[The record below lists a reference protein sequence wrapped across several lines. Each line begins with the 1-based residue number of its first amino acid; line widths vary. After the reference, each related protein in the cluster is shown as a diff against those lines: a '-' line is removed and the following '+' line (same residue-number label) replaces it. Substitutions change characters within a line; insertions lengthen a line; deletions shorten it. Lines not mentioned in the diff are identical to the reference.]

1 MPQRNHIS
9 GVLSKSVIIAFAM
22 TFFFVSDSFGRD
34 GLKLF
39 SLGNNSAWAS
49 AGTWSLSANGTASEF
64 VPQSNDTVVI
74 LTSVIQNVNFSFSDN
89 GCLEITPTGLLR
101 ADNLDL
107 TFSDNS
113 ALITNGELKI
123 NNITFEGNS
132 SFLLNN
138 NAKITVKNSF
148 TNNSLFNHE
157 VNGSLSISGSLFNAS
172 SAKISGK
179 GTIQAAEFIG
189 NGSAFSFNSTSV
201 IPVGSLVSQSNW
213 TGAVNSNWAEPLNW
227 AGEVLPTV
235 NSNISVLSSSHNPS
249 VTGIANCENLYINQ
263 GTILVVKPGAFID
276 ISGNLSVIGNGK
288 LLMQNTVS
296 EKSSLLF
303 NGNVSGKIQVEYPV
317 LAGKNDLISS
327 PVSNAV
333 SGTFL
338 NMYLR
343 PYDESASQWGSYI
356 VPTEDQLVVMQGYE
370 LFSAYNETRVFE
382 GTPNNISKTF
392 EISNSG
398 NGLNLTGN
406 PFPSYIDW
414 ENNDNSAWQRNAVA
428 AAIYYPDPSGSGN
441 FAVYMPG
448 GDDAVSLNNGSRY
461 IPPMQGF
468 FVKAAQPGNLTVN
481 EKSCVRNFTDSKVA
495 LKNNSVKFNLKD
507 SDGISDEVMF
517 RVNANST
524 FGFDDNLDALKL
536 QGNVNTTSLYFGS
549 DDELKYAIN
558 TIPTVNSSLEIP
570 LDIVSV
576 KSGMLNISASG
587 SFNFEYR
594 YPVILE
600 DMELG
605 LFIDLRA
612 DSVYSFYHTPEMN
625 SKRFKIHFN
634 SPQGI
639 EQQGD
644 VDTEITLTP
653 GEVRIN
659 GNENEFYTAKLYTT
673 DGKLIS
679 SAKGIL
685 SEGIIL
691 TTGSNVSSGIC
702 ILQLNN
708 GKSSMTK
715 KIFIN

>member
-22 TFFFVSDSFGRD
+22 TFFFVSGSFGRD

-123 NNITFEGNS
+123 NNLTFEGNS
-132 SFLLNN
+132 SFLLND

-148 TNNSLFNHE
+148 TNNSLFIHE

-189 NGSAFSFNSTSV
+189 NGSVFSFNSTSV
-201 IPVGSLVSQSNW
+201 IPVGSLVSESNW

-343 PYDESASQWGSYI
+343 TYDESASQWGSYI

-382 GTPNNISKTF
+382 GTPNNVSKTF

>member
-1 MPQRNHIS
+1 MPRRNQIS
-9 GVLSKSVIIAFAM
+9 GVLSKTMIIVFAM
-22 TFFFVSDSFGRD
+22 TFFFAPDSFGRD
-34 GLKLF
+34 GLKLY
-39 SLGNNSAWAS
+39 SVGNNSAWAS
-49 AGTWSLSANGTASEF
+49 ASTWSLTANGPASEF
-64 VPQSNDTVVI
+64 VPQFNDTVVI
-74 LTSVIQNVNFSFSDN
+74 LTSVIQNINFSFSDN
-89 GCLEITPTGLLR
+89 GCLEIASTGLLR
-101 ADNLDL
+101 GDNLDL
-107 TFSDNS
+107 TFSDNA
-113 ALITNGELKI
+113 ALICNGEAKI
-123 NNITFEGNS
+123 NNLTFEDNS
-132 SFLLNN
+132 SFYLNDIAKLTVNNSANN
-138 NAKITVKNSF
+138 NSF
-148 TNNSLFNHE
+148 FIHE
-157 VNGSLSISGSLFNAS
+157 VNGRLTVNGILFNAS
-172 SAKISGK
+172 FARINGK
-179 GTIQAAEFIG
+179 GTIQASEFLG
-189 NGSAFSFNSTSV
+189 NGSVFSMNTASA
-201 IPVGSLVSQSNW
+201 IPGGSLISESNW
-213 TGAVNSNWAEPLNW
+213 IGTVNNNWAEPLNW
-227 AGEVLPTV
+227 AGGVLPTA
-235 NSNISVLSSSHNPS
+235 NSNIAVLLSSHNPL
-249 VTGIANCENLYINQ
+249 VTNIANCLNLFVNQ
-263 GTILVVKPGAFID
+263 GTVLIINPGAFIE

-288 LLMQNTVS
+288 LLMQNTAT
-296 EKSSLLF
+296 EKSSLLID
-303 NGNVSGKIQVEYPV
+303 GNVSGKIQVEYPV
-317 LAGKNDLISS
+317 VAGKNNLISS

-333 SGTFL
+333 TGTFL

-343 PYDESASQWGSYI
+343 PYNESASQWGEYI
-356 VPTEDQLVVMQGYE
+356 IPTEDQLVVMQGYE
-370 LFSAYNETRVFE
+370 LFSAYNETRIFE
-382 GTPNNISKTF
+382 GTPNAVSKSF
-392 EISNSG
+392 AISNSG

-468 FVKAAQPGNLTVN
+468 FVKAAQPGTLTVN
-481 EKSCVRNFTDSKVA
+481 EKSCVRNITDSKVA
-495 LKNNSVKFNLKD
+495 LKNNSVKFKLKD

-517 RVNANST
+517 RVDANST
-524 FGFDDNLDALKL
+524 FGFDDNLDALKF
-536 QGNVNTTSLYFGS
+536 QGNVNSTSIYIGS
-549 DDELKYAIN
+549 DDDLKYAIN

-570 LDIVSV
+570 LDVLCV
-576 KSGMLNISASG
+576 KSGMLSISASG

-600 DMELG
+600 DKELG

-612 DSVYSFYHTPEMN
+612 DSVYSFYHAPEMN
-625 SKRFKIHFN
+625 SNRFKIHFN

-644 VDTEITLTP
+644 VFTEISQFP

-659 GNENEFYTAKLYTT
+659 GTENVFYTAKLYTA
-673 DGKLIS
+673 DGKMIS

-691 TTGSNVSSGIC
+691 STGNSVSSGIC

>member
-1 MPQRNHIS
+1 M
-9 GVLSKSVIIAFAM
+9 IIAFAM

-89 GCLEITPTGLLR
+89 GCLEITSTGLLR

-123 NNITFEGNS
+123 NNLTFEGNS
-132 SFLLNN
+132 SFLLNDI
-138 NAKITVKNSF
+138 AKITVKNSF

-157 VNGSLSISGSLFNAS
+157 VNGSLTISGSLFNAS

-179 GTIQAAEFIG
+179 GTIQAAEFMG
-189 NGSAFSFNSTSV
+189 NGSVFSFNSASG
-201 IPVGSLVSQSNW
+201 IPVGSLVSESNW

-227 AGEVLPTV
+227 AGEVLPET

-370 LFSAYNETRVFE
+370 LFSVYNETRIFE
-382 GTPNNISKTF
+382 GTPNNVSKTF

-414 ENNDNSAWQRNAVA
+414 ENNEDLAWQRNAVA

-448 GDDAVSLNNGSRY
+448 GDDAVSLNHGSRY

-468 FVKAAQPGNLTVN
+468 FVKAAQPGTLTVN

-570 LDIVSV
+570 LDIVSA
-576 KSGMLNISASG
+576 KSGMLSISASG

-625 SKRFKIHFN
+625 SNRFKIHFN

-639 EQQGD
+639 EQPED
-644 VDTEITLTP
+644 MISEITLFP
-653 GEVRIN
+653 GEVRIS
-659 GNENEFYTAKLYTT
+659 GNENDSFEAKLYTT
-673 DGKLIS
+673 EGKLIS

-691 TTGSNVSSGIC
+691 STGSNVSSGIC
-702 ILQLNN
+702 ILQVNN

>member
-1 MPQRNHIS
+1 MPHRNNIS
-9 GVLSKSVIIAFAM
+9 GVLSKSMIIAFAM

-39 SLGNNSAWAS
+39 SIGNNSAWSS

-89 GCLEITPTGLLR
+89 GCLEITSTGLLR
-101 ADNLDL
+101 GDNLDL
-107 TFSDNS
+107 SFSDNS
-113 ALITNGELKI
+113 ALICNGELKTG
-123 NNITFEGNS
+123 NLTFEGNS
-132 SFLLNN
+132 SFLVNDI
-138 NAKITVKNSF
+138 AKITIKNSL
-148 TNNSLFNHE
+148 TNNSLFIHE
-157 VNGSLSISGSLFNAS
+157 VNGSLTISGSLFNAS
-172 SAKISGK
+172 SAIISGK
-179 GTIQAAEFIG
+179 GSIQAAEFMG
-189 NGSAFSFNSTSV
+189 NGSVFSFNSASG
-201 IPVGSLVSQSNW
+201 IPVGSLVSESNW

-227 AGEVLPTV
+227 AGGVLPAA
-235 NSNISVLSSSHNPS
+235 NSNIAVLSSSHNPS
-249 VTGIANCENLYINQ
+249 VTGIANCVNLNINE
-263 GTILVVKPGAFID
+263 GTVLVVKPGAFID
-276 ISGNLSVIGNGK
+276 ISGNLSVIGSGK

-370 LFSAYNETRVFE
+370 LFSVYNETRIFE
-382 GTPNNISKTF
+382 GTPNNVSKTF

-414 ENNDNSAWQRNAVA
+414 ENNEDLAWQRNAVA

-468 FVKAAQPGNLTVN
+468 FVKAAQPGTLTVN

-549 DDELKYAIN
+549 DDDLKYAIN

-570 LDIVSV
+570 LDIVSA
-576 KSGMLNISASG
+576 KSGMLSISASG
-587 SFNFEYR
+587 SYNFEYR

-644 VDTEITLTP
+644 VDSEITLTP

>member
-1 MPQRNHIS
+1 MPHINNIS
-9 GVLSKSVIIAFAM
+9 GVLSKSMIIAFAM

-89 GCLEITPTGLLR
+89 GCLEITSTGLLR

-123 NNITFEGNS
+123 NNLTFEGNS
-132 SFLLNN
+132 SFLLNDI
-138 NAKITVKNSF
+138 AKITVKNSF

-157 VNGSLSISGSLFNAS
+157 VNGSLTISGSLFNAS

-179 GTIQAAEFIG
+179 GTIQAAEFMG
-189 NGSAFSFNSTSV
+189 NGSVFSFNSASV
-201 IPVGSLVSQSNW
+201 IPVGSLVSESNW

-227 AGEVLPTV
+227 AGEVLPET

-370 LFSAYNETRVFE
+370 LFSVYNETRIFE
-382 GTPNNISKTF
+382 GTPNNVSKTF

-414 ENNDNSAWQRNAVA
+414 ENNEDLAWQRNAVA

-448 GDDAVSLNNGSRY
+448 GDDAVSLNHGSRY

-468 FVKAAQPGNLTVN
+468 FVKAAQPGTLTVN

-570 LDIVSV
+570 LDIVSA
-576 KSGMLNISASG
+576 KSGMLSISASG

-625 SKRFKIHFN
+625 SNRFKIHFN

-639 EQQGD
+639 EQPED
-644 VDTEITLTP
+644 MISEITLFP
-653 GEVRIN
+653 GEVRIS
-659 GNENEFYTAKLYTT
+659 GNENDSFEAKLYTT
-673 DGKLIS
+673 EGKLIS

-691 TTGSNVSSGIC
+691 STGSNVSSGIC
-702 ILQLNN
+702 ILQVNN

>member
-1 MPQRNHIS
+1 MPQENNIS
-9 GVLSKSVIIAFAM
+9 GVLSKSMIIAFAM
-22 TFFFVSDSFGRD
+22 IFFFVSDSFGRD

-39 SLGNNSAWAS
+39 SIGNNTAWAS
-49 AGTWSLSANGTASEF
+49 AGTWSLSANGTATDF

-113 ALITNGELKI
+113 ALITYGELKI
-123 NNITFEGNS
+123 NNLTFEGNS
-132 SFLLNN
+132 SFLLNDI
-138 NAKITVKNSF
+138 AKITVKNSF

-157 VNGSLSISGSLFNAS
+157 VNGSLTISGSLFNAS

-179 GTIQAAEFIG
+179 GTIQAAEFMG
-189 NGSAFSFNSTSV
+189 NGSVFSFNSASV
-201 IPVGSLVSQSNW
+201 VPVGSLVSESNW

-227 AGEVLPTV
+227 AGEVLPET
-235 NSNISVLSSSHNPS
+235 NSNIAVLSSSHNPS
-249 VTGIANCENLYINQ
+249 VTGIANCVNLYINQ
-263 GTILVVKPGAFID
+263 GTVLTIKPGAFID
-276 ISGNLSVIGNGK
+276 IKGNLSVIGNGR

-303 NGNVSGKIQVEYPV
+303 DGNVSGKIQVEYPV
-317 LAGKNDLISS
+317 KAGKNDLVSS

-370 LFSAYNETRVFE
+370 LFSAYNETRIFE
-382 GTPNNISKTF
+382 GTPNNVSKTF

-428 AAIYYPDPSGSGN
+428 TAIYYPDPSGSGN

-461 IPPMQGF
+461 IAPMQGF
-468 FVKAAQPGNLTVN
+468 FVKAAQPGTLTVN
-481 EKSCVRNFTDSKVA
+481 EKSCVRNFTDSKVV

-517 RVNANST
+517 RINANST
-524 FGFDDNLDALKL
+524 FGFDDNYDAIKI
-536 QGNVNTTSLYFGS
+536 QGNVNSTSLYFGS
-549 DDELKYAIN
+549 DNDLKYAIN

-576 KSGMLNISASG
+576 KSGMLSISASG

-625 SKRFKIHFN
+625 SNRFKIHFN

-639 EQQGD
+639 EQPED
-644 VDTEITLTP
+644 MISEITLFP
-653 GEVRIN
+653 GEVKIN
-659 GNENEFYTAKLYTT
+659 GTENNFCEAKLYTT
-673 DGKLIS
+673 EGKLIS

-691 TTGSNVSSGIC
+691 STGSNISSGIC
-702 ILQLNN
+702 ILQVNN

>member
-9 GVLSKSVIIAFAM
+9 GVLSKTMIIVFAM
-22 TFFFVSDSFGRD
+22 TFFFVPDSFGRD

-39 SLGNNSAWAS
+39 SIGNNSAWTS
-49 AGTWSLSANGTASEF
+49 AGTWSLSANGPASEF

-74 LTSVIQNVNFSFSDN
+74 LTSVIQNINFSFSDN
-89 GCLEITPTGLLR
+89 GCLEITPTGMLR
-101 ADNLDL
+101 GDNLDL
-107 TFSDNS
+107 SFSDNS
-113 ALITNGELKI
+113 ALICQGEVKT

-132 SFLLNN
+132 SFLMNDI
-138 NAKITVKNSF
+138 AKLIVNNSF
-148 TNNSLFNHE
+148 INNSLFIHE
-157 VNGSLSISGSLFNAS
+157 VNGSLTVNGSLFNAS
-172 SAKISGK
+172 VASISGK
-179 GTIQAAEFIG
+179 GTIQAAEFLG
-189 NGSAFSFNSTSV
+189 NGSVFSFNSTSV
-201 IPVGSLVSQSNW
+201 IPVGSLISESNW
-213 TGAVNSNWAEPLNW
+213 IGSVDNNWAEPMNW
-227 AGEVLPTV
+227 ASGVLPAAK
-235 NSNISVLSSSHNPS
+235 SNVAILSSSHNPL
-249 VTGIANCENLYINQ
+249 VTGIANCVNLYINQ
-263 GTILVVKPGAFID
+263 GTVLIIKPGAFID

-303 NGNVSGKIQVEYPV
+303 DGNVSGKIQVEYPV

-343 PYDESASQWGSYI
+343 PYDESASQWGAYI
-356 VPTEDQLVVMQGYE
+356 VPTDNQLVVMQGYE
-370 LFSAYNETRVFE
+370 LFSLYNETRIFE
-382 GTPNNISKTF
+382 GTPNNVSKTF
-392 EISNSG
+392 TISNSG

-406 PFPSYIDW
+406 PFPSFIDW

-468 FVKAAQPGNLTVN
+468 FVKAAQQGVLTVN
-481 EKSCVRNFTDSKVA
+481 EKSCVRNITDSKVA
-495 LKNNSVKFNLKD
+495 LKNNSVKFKLKD

-517 RVNANST
+517 RVDANST
-524 FGFDDNLDALKL
+524 FGFDDNLDALKI
-536 QGNVNTTSLYFGS
+536 QGNVNSTSLYFGS
-549 DDELKYAIN
+549 DDDMKYAIN

-570 LDIVSV
+570 LEIVSV
-576 KSGMLNISASG
+576 KSGMLSISASG

-612 DSVYSFYHTPEMN
+612 DSVYSFYHTAEMN
-625 SKRFKIHFN
+625 SNRFKIHFN

-644 VDTEITLTP
+644 VISEVTLFP
-653 GEVRIN
+653 GEVRVN
-659 GNENEFYTAKLYTT
+659 GTENEFYTAKLYTA

-691 TTGSNVSSGIC
+691 STGSNVSSGIC
-702 ILQLNN
+702 ILHLNN
-708 GKSSMTK
+708 AKSSMTK

>member
-9 GVLSKSVIIAFAM
+9 GFLSKTMIIAFAM
-22 TFFFVSDSFGRD
+22 TFFFVPDSFGRD
-34 GLKLF
+34 GVKLF
-39 SLGNNSAWAS
+39 SISNNSAWAS
-49 AGTWSLSANGTASEF
+49 PGTWSLTANGPASEF

-74 LTSVIQNVNFSFSDN
+74 LTSVIQNINFSFSYN
-89 GCLEITPTGLLR
+89 GCLEITPGGLLR
-101 ADNLDL
+101 GDNLDL
-107 TFSDNS
+107 SFSDNS
-113 ALITNGELKI
+113 DLICDGELKI
-123 NNITFEGNS
+123 NNLIFEGNS
-132 SFLLNN
+132 SFLLNDNAQIFVN
-138 NAKITVKNSF
+138 NSLI
-148 TNNSLFNHE
+148 NNSLFFHE
-157 VNGSLSISGSLFNAS
+157 VNGSLIIKGSLFNALAS
-172 SAKISGK
+172 RLSGK
-179 GTIQAAEFIG
+179 GTIQAEEFLG
-189 NGSAFSFNSTSV
+189 NGSVFSIDAASV
-201 IPVGSLVSQSNW
+201 IPVGSLVSESNW
-213 TGAVNSNWAEPLNW
+213 TGTVDNNWAEPMNW
-227 AGEVLPTV
+227 AGGLLPST
-235 NSNISVLSSSHNPS
+235 NSNIAVLTSSHNPI
-249 VTGIANCENLYINQ
+249 VAGIANCTNLYINQ
-263 GTILVVKPGAFID
+263 ETVLILKPGAFID
-276 ISGNLSVIGNGK
+276 ISGNLSVIGNGR

-303 NGNVSGKIQVEYPV
+303 DGNVSGKIQVEYPV

-327 PVSNAV
+327 PVSNSV

-356 VPTEDQLVVMQGYE
+356 VPTDDQLVVMQGYE
-370 LFSAYNETRVFE
+370 LFSIYNETRIFE
-382 GTPNNISKTF
+382 GTPNNVSKTF

-406 PFPSYIDW
+406 PFPSFIDW
-414 ENNDNSAWQRNAVA
+414 ENNDNNAWQRNAVA

-468 FVKAAQPGNLTVN
+468 FVKAAQQGILTVN
-481 EKSCVRNFTDSKVA
+481 EKSCVRNITDSKVA
-495 LKNNSVKFNLKD
+495 LKNNSVKFKLKD

-524 FGFDDNLDALKL
+524 FGFDDNLDALKF
-536 QGNVNTTSLYFGS
+536 QGNVNSTSLFFGS
-549 DDELKYAIN
+549 DDDLKYAIN

-570 LDIVSV
+570 LDIVSSR
-576 KSGMLNISASG
+576 SGMLSISAAG

-625 SKRFKIHFN
+625 SNRFKIHFN
-634 SPQGI
+634 STQGI
-639 EQQGD
+639 EQPED
-644 VDTEITLTP
+644 LISEITQFP
-653 GEVRIN
+653 GEVRIT
-659 GNENEFYTAKLYTT
+659 GTENEFFEAKLYTT
-673 DGKLIS
+673 EGKLIS

-691 TTGSNVSSGIC
+691 STGSNISSGIC
-702 ILQLNN
+702 ILQVIN

>member
-9 GVLSKSVIIAFAM
+9 GVLIKMMIIVFTM
-22 TFFFVSDSFGRD
+22 TFFFAPDSFGRD

-39 SLGNNSAWAS
+39 SIGNNSAWAS
-49 AGTWSLSANGTASEF
+49 TGTWSLTVNGPASDF
-64 VPQSNDTVVI
+64 LPQSNDTVVI
-74 LTSVIQNVNFSFSDN
+74 LTSVIQNINFSFSDN
-89 GCLEITPTGLLR
+89 GCLEITPAGLLR
-101 ADNLDL
+101 GDNLDL
-107 TFSDNS
+107 SFSDNA
-113 ALITNGELKI
+113 ALICNGDLKTNNL
-123 NNITFEGNS
+123 TFEDNS
-132 SFLLNN
+132 FFLLNDIAKLIVN
-138 NAKITVKNSF
+138 NSYI
-148 TNNSLFNHE
+148 NNSLFIHS
-157 VNGSLSISGSLFNAS
+157 VNGSITVKGSLVNAS
-172 SAKISGK
+172 SARINGK
-179 GTIQAAEFIG
+179 GTIQAAEFL
-189 NGSAFSFNSTSV
+189 GSGSVFSFNSVSV
-201 IPVGSLVSQSNW
+201 VPGGSLISECNW
-213 TGAVNSNWAEPLNW
+213 IGAVDNNWNEPINW
-227 AGEVLPTV
+227 AGGILPAA
-235 NSNISVLSSSHNPS
+235 NSNIAVLSSLHNPS
-249 VTGIANCENLYINQ
+249 VTGVANCVNLYINQ
-263 GTILVVKPGAFID
+263 GTVINVNPGAVFGV
-276 ISGNLSVIGNGK
+276 SGNLSVIGTGR
-288 LLMQNTVS
+288 LLMQNTIS
-296 EKSSLLF
+296 EKSSILID
-303 NGNVSGKIQVEYPV
+303 GDVTGKIQVEYPV
-317 LAGKNDLISS
+317 VAGKNSLISS

-343 PYDESASQWGSYI
+343 PYDESASQWGDYI

-382 GTPNNISKTF
+382 GTPNTVSKTF
-392 EISNSG
+392 AISNSG

-414 ENNDNSAWQRNAVA
+414 ENNDNNAWQRNAVA

-468 FVKAAQPGNLTVN
+468 FVKAAQPGALTVN
-481 EKSCVRNFTDSKVA
+481 EKSCVRNITDSKVA
-495 LKNNSVKFNLKD
+495 VKNNSVKFKLKD

-517 RVNANST
+517 RVDASST
-524 FGFDDNLDALKL
+524 FGFDDNLDALKF
-536 QGNVNTTSLYFGS
+536 QGNVNSTSFYFGS
-549 DDELKYAIN
+549 DDDLMYAIN

-576 KSGMLNISASG
+576 KSGMLSISASG

-600 DMELG
+600 DQELG

-625 SKRFKIHFN
+625 SNRFKIHFN

-639 EQQGD
+639 DQQGD
-644 VDTEITLTP
+644 VISEVTQFQ

-659 GNENEFYTAKLYTT
+659 GTENEFYTAKLYTA

-691 TTGSNVSSGIC
+691 STGSNVSSGIC

-708 GKSSMTK
+708 AKSSMTK